1 MNFFYYFLLKL
12 LLKWSWA
19 LTHAEKSQLG
29 MEFRAALTGSSG
41 TSKCLPV
48 EPPAAGI
55 IPQLSFSLATWMA
68 GWGDFLQFRGT
79 LVLGTTWGLTVLW
92 VLGLKTCLC
101 TENMLIKLTKRA
113 SWDKNRIFCWVL
125 GGPWGTVKEC
135 GGLIAI

>member
-1 MNFFYYFLLKL
+1 MNFFYSFLLKL

-68 GWGDFLQFRGT
+68 GCKVTIVGSPVSHPASARPAGIAPGEPVFSVLLFSEHHTFCQPFLFSPSHSQQ
-79 LVLGTTWGLTVLW
+79 
-92 VLGLKTCLC
+92 KS
-101 TENMLIKLTKRA
+101 IKYYILSA
-113 SWDKNRIFCWVL
+113 LS
-125 GGPWGTVKEC
+125 G
-135 GGLIAI
+135 

>member
-1 MNFFYYFLLKL
+1 MNFFYSFLLKL

-41 TSKCLPV
+41 TTKCLPV

-68 GWGDFLQFRGT
+68 GCAVFH
-79 LVLGTTWGLTVLW
+79 
-92 VLGLKTCLC
+92 
-101 TENMLIKLTKRA
+101 
-113 SWDKNRIFCWVL
+113 
-125 GGPWGTVKEC
+125 GGP
-135 GGLIAI
+135 GGGQAEAPEHAHKQDGPWL